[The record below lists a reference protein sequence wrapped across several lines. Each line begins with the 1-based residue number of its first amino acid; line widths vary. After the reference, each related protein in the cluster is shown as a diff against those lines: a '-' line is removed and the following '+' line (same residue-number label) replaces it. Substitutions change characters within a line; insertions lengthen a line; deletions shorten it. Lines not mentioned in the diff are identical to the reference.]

1 MDVVKAFISNQLHT
15 EIVIKGTYDEP
26 LFRASDIGEILE
38 MANIRA
44 SIIDYDDTER
54 CVNAI
59 DTSTGVKQVI
69 FLTEKGLY
77 KLLFKSRKPIAEQ
90 FQNWVCEVIKELRLK
105 GSYSLHQYQELQNRL
120 IQTENRLVQT
130 EEEKE
135 QLQRDNDYLKVL
147 ETKTPFIYIYNTN
160 KNTKLPELPLLK
172 IGRSNDL
179 KNRIKPY
186 GAVCHGE
193 LVFKL
198 EIKYIERFSD
208 ETEQKKHLEMLE
220 KSIHRKLWEYNT
232 EKEMFRMEIE
242 DAKLCILNEYNST
255 KIFYEQNKI
264 ERQQKTKK
272 IYETSNEITNHKKE
286 KILMCDES
294 TQTEYNELEPVLSQT
309 IIQGDQELLK
319 KFNDF
324 IENHCIVRS
333 DVEVSAKNIIGQ
345 YRIIAREAKR
355 EVTQA
360 LTDYL
365 KRKYKYD
372 RLKTQDKDQVVY
384 GFVGVMLKPIGYKK
398 QINPTEEEIAV
409 YEKCVFTPDGT
420 ALYKDILEEYQ
431 DWKRIMKN
439 PFLEGDEDKLKK
451 YLKSNKNILF
461 ETVWASGGNGQ
472 GFYGIK
478 LKKDVTQQRKSSTGA
493 IVEKINE
500 NNEVL
505 TTFDSIARAAE
516 YEKMCA
522 AKMSRAIKNKTIF
535 SGEGGE
541 YYYSK
546 KI

>member
-1 MDVVKAFISNQLHT
+1 MT
-15 EIVIKGTYDEP
+15 
-26 LFRASDIGEILE
+26 
-38 MANIRA
+38 NIRTT
-44 SIIDYDDTER
+44 IKTFDDTEKV
-54 CVNAI
+54 VNKMTTLGGI
-59 DTSTGVKQVI
+59 QQVT

-77 KLLFKSRKPIAEQ
+77 KVLFKSRKPIAEQ

-105 GSYSLHQYQELQNRL
+105 GFYSLQQQNQELQNRL
-120 IQTENRLVQT
+120 IQTEDRLVQT

-147 ETKTPFIYIYNTN
+147 ETKTPIIYIYNTN
-160 KNTKLPELPLLK
+160 KDTKLPELPLLK

-264 ERQQKTKK
+264 ERQQNTKK
-272 IYETSNEITNHKKE
+272 IYETLNEITNHKKE
-286 KILMCDES
+286 KILMRDES

-431 DWKRIMKN
+431 DWKRIMKK

>member
-1 MDVVKAFISNQLHT
+1 
-15 EIVIKGTYDEP
+15 
-26 LFRASDIGEILE
+26 
-38 MANIRA
+38 
-44 SIIDYDDTER
+44 
-54 CVNAI
+54 
-59 DTSTGVKQVI
+59 
-69 FLTEKGLY
+69 
-77 KLLFKSRKPIAEQ
+77 
-90 FQNWVCEVIKELRLK
+90 
-105 GSYSLHQYQELQNRL
+105 
-120 IQTENRLVQT
+120 
-130 EEEKE
+130 
-135 QLQRDNDYLKVL
+135 
-147 ETKTPFIYIYNTN
+147 
-160 KNTKLPELPLLK
+160 
-172 IGRSNDL
+172 
-179 KNRIKPY
+179 
-186 GAVCHGE
+186 
-193 LVFKL
+193 
-198 EIKYIERFSD
+198 
-208 ETEQKKHLEMLE
+208 
-220 KSIHRKLWEYNT
+220 
-232 EKEMFRMEIE
+232 MEIE
-242 DAKLCILNEYNST
+242 HAKLCILNEYIST
-255 KIFYEQNKI
+255 KYIYELNEI
-264 ERQQKTKK
+264 EIQQKAKK
-272 IYETSNEITNHKKE
+272 IYETLNEIINHKKE

-409 YEKCVFTPDGT
+409 YEKCIFTPDGT